1 MNNRRRRND
10 MGFTILFCILAI
22 ILMGSSGVLFKSNQ
36 AKASELETMA
46 QEVAKVEA
54 TKSNLD
60 TQVGELKTQSEQLT
74 KQIDELKVEIKELEK
89 SGIKVDVNTE
99 MQNQKVAYLT
109 FDDGPSPNTIKILD
123 FLKANNIKATFFV
136 LGKENQ
142 GDVYRRIVDEG
153 HTIAIHSNTHD
164 YKEIYQ
170 TVDTFMADV
179 KALSDLIEKETGVK
193 TDILRFPGGSNNTI
207 SHRYGGADLMNNI
220 TAAVEAAGY
229 AYFDWNIDS
238 FDADKGLQDEQVII
252 NSVVENAKNT
262 NNAVILM
269 HDAAAKT
276 TTVDALPEIVEGL
289 KQQGFAFEKLTK
301 DSQPVK
307 FQ

>member
-1 MNNRRRRND
+1 MNNRRRKSD
-10 MGFTILFCILAI
+10 VGFTILFGVLAI
-22 ILMGSSGVLFKSNQ
+22 ILIGTSGVLFKSNQ
-36 AKASELETMA
+36 VKASELKVIT
-46 QEVAKVEA
+46 QEVAQVAEKKA
-54 TKSNLD
+54 NLD
-60 TQVGELKTQSEQLT
+60 TQVGELQVQNEQLT
-74 KQIDELKVEIKELEK
+74 KQIDELKVEIKELEQK
-89 SGIKVDVNTE
+89 GIKVDLNE
-99 MQNQKVAYLT
+99 ELENKKIAYLT
-109 FDDGPSPNTIKILD
+109 FDDGPSPNTVKILD

-142 GDVYRRIVDEG
+142 GDIYRRIVNEG

-164 YKEIYQ
+164 YASIYQ

-193 TDILRFPGGSNNTI
+193 TDVLRFPGGSNNTV
-207 SHRYGGADLMNNI
+207 SYRYGGSDLMDKI
-220 TAAVEAAGY
+220 TKTVEGAGY

-238 FDADKGLQDEQVII
+238 FDAAKGLQDEKVII

-269 HDAAAKT
+269 HDAAPKT
-276 TTVDALPEIVEGL
+276 TTVSALPEIVEGL
-289 KQQGFAFEKLTK
+289 KQQGFVFEKLTK

-307 FQ
+307 FK